1 MRKWH
6 RGVGTNEATNPTRS
20 LFVYP
25 GYLKVVVD
33 AAMTVLTNELTR
45 CTLGFRIRSRSTAMR
60 FNTVLS
66 STTTQSALR
75 VSLAMPRCHE
85 RGPITS
91 WVDEQAQLTA

>member
-1 MRKWH
+1 MARDGERKA
-6 RGVGTNEATNPTRS
+6 GT
-20 LFVYP
+20 L
-25 GYLKVVVD
+25 
-33 AAMTVLTNELTR
+33 
-45 CTLGFRIRSRSTAMR
+45 TAMR
-60 FNTVLS
+60 LSAVLS